1 MVGND
6 VVDLRD
12 LETRARG
19 LHPRFDARVF
29 ARSEGEALRAS
40 EAPQR
45 LRWRLW
51 AAKEAA
57 YKVARKL
64 DPRVIFSPAHFVVT
78 LDDAH
83 QGRVSCAAGT
93 VSVVLHEDGESVHAI
108 ATDDGASEPRI
119 LFARAVASDPREA
132 SQVVRRLA
140 IRSVAER
147 LATDPQR
154 LRVVRRDRIPH
165 LVVGEADA
173 APRTLDL
180 SLSHHGRFVAFACD
194 LERPAA

>member
-29 ARSEGEALRAS
+29 AGAEGEALKAS
-40 EAPQR
+40 PAPER

-64 DPRVIFSPAHFVVT
+64 DPRVVFSPSRFVVT
-78 LDDAH
+78 LDDVH
-83 QGRVSCAAGT
+83 QGRVSWATGT

-108 ATDDGASEPRI
+108 ATDDAASEPRI
-119 LFARAVASDPREA
+119 LHARAVASNPREA
-132 SQVVRRLA
+132 SQAVRQLA
-140 IRSVAER
+140 IQRVAER
-147 LATDPQR
+147 LSTDPQR
-154 LRVVRRDRIPH
+154 LHVIRRDRIPQ
-165 LVVGEADA
+165 LVIGKSVS
-173 APRTLDL
+173 APRSLDL

-194 LERPAA
+194 LERSAA

>member
-29 ARSEGEALRAS
+29 AGSEGEALKAS
-40 EAPQR
+40 QAPER

-64 DPRVIFSPAHFVVT
+64 DPRVVFSPSRFVVT
-78 LDDAH
+78 LDDVH
-83 QGRVSCAAGT
+83 QGRVSWATGT

-108 ATDDGASEPRI
+108 ATDDAASESRI
-119 LFARAVASDPREA
+119 LHARAVASNPREA
-132 SQVVRRLA
+132 SQAVRRLA
-140 IRSVAER
+140 IQSVAER
-147 LATDPQR
+147 LSTDPQ
-154 LRVVRRDRIPH
+154 LLHVIRRDRIPH
-165 LVVGEADA
+165 LVIGKAVS
-173 APRTLDL
+173 APRSLDL

-194 LERPAA
+194 LERSAA

>member
-29 ARSEGEALRAS
+29 ACSEGEALRAS

-64 DPRVIFSPAHFVVT
+64 DPRVIFSPARFVVT
-78 LDDAH
+78 FDDAR
-83 QGRVSCAAGT
+83 QGRVRCAAGT

-119 LFARAVASDPREA
+119 LFARAIASDPREA
-132 SQVVRRLA
+132 SRAVRQLA

-147 LATDPQR
+147 LSTDPRQ
-154 LRVVRRDRIPH
+154 LRVVRRGRIPQ
-165 LVVGEADA
+165 LVIGDTDA
-173 APRTLDL
+173 MPRTLDL

-194 LERPAA
+194 LERSAA